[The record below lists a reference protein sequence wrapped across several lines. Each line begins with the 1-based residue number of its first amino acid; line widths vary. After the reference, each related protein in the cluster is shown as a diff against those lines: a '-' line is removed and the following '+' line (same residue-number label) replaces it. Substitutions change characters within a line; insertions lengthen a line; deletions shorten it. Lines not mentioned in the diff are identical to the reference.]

1 MSVGGL
7 RWQNCRIIGGLVKRI
22 LAMEASLVGET
33 LIPITGSGVE
43 PALAKALEKNP
54 PGYRIDG
61 GGDGASEGSAK

>member
-1 MSVGGL
+1 
-7 RWQNCRIIGGLVKRI
+7 
-22 LAMEASLVGET
+22 MEASLVGET